1 MAATESR
8 MLKLGTEAPEFTLA
22 DAYGK
27 KHSLGDA
34 RGSDAVLV
42 MFICN
47 HCPFVKHVRR
57 EIARIGKD
65 YALRNVAVFAI
76 NSNDPV
82 THPGDNAES
91 MKKEIAAWS
100 YTFPY
105 LVDSDQTVA
114 KAYEAACTPDFYV
127 FDRDLRLAYRGQLDG
142 SRPSNDIAVNGADLR
157 GAIDAIIAGKRVS
170 ERQRP
175 SIGCN
180 IKWKPGNEPD
190 WYNQERSEKPGT

>member
-8 MLKLGTEAPEFTLA
+8 MLKLGTRAPDFTLQ
-22 DAYGK
+22 DANGIR
-27 KHSLGDA
+27 HALSDA

-57 EIARIGKD
+57 ELSRIGKE
-65 YALRNVAVFAI
+65 YTSRNVSVFAI

-82 THPGDNAES
+82 THPGDDAAG
-91 MKKEIAAWS
+91 MKKEIAEWG

-105 LVDSDQTVA
+105 LIDGDQSVA
-114 KAYEAACTPDFYV
+114 KAFDAACTPDFYV
-127 FDRDLRLAYRGQLDG
+127 FDRELRLAYRGQLDG
-142 SRPSNDIAVNGADLR
+142 SRPSNTIPVNGADLR
-157 GAIDAIIAGKRVS
+157 GALDAIIAGKRVS
-170 ERQRP
+170 ERQQP

-190 WYNQERSEKPGT
+190 WYK

>member
-8 MLKLGTEAPEFTLA
+8 MLQLGTKAPDFTLQDAYGNSHSLA
-22 DAYGK
+22 DAG
-27 KHSLGDA
+27 GA
-34 RGSDAVLV
+34 DAVLV

-47 HCPFVKHVRR
+47 HCPFVKHVRK
-57 EIARIGKD
+57 ELAKIGKE

-82 THPGDNAES
+82 THPGDDAAN
-91 MKKEIAAWS
+91 MKKESAGWG

-105 LVDSDQTVA
+105 LIDSDQSVA
-114 KAYEAACTPDFYV
+114 KAYEAACTPDFFV
-127 FDRDLRLAYRGQLDG
+127 FDRELQLAYRGQLDG
-142 SRPSNDIAVNGADLR
+142 SRPSNTIPVNGNDLR
-157 GAIDAIIAGKRVS
+157 AALDEIIAGKRVS
-170 ERQRP
+170 GRQQP

-190 WYNQERSEKPGT
+190 WYN

>member
-8 MLKLGTEAPEFTLA
+8 MLKLGTKAPDFKLL
-22 DAYGK
+22 DANGK
-27 KHSLGDA
+27 WHSLSDA
-34 RGSDAVLV
+34 TGSDAVLV

-57 EIARIGKD
+57 ELSKIGKE
-65 YALRNVAVFAI
+65 YASQNVAVFAI

-82 THPGDNAES
+82 THPGDDAAG
-91 MKKEIAAWS
+91 MKKEIAEWG

-105 LVDSDQTVA
+105 LIDGDQSVA
-114 KAYEAACTPDFYV
+114 KAFDAACTPDFYV
-127 FDRDLRLAYRGQLDG
+127 FDRKLKLAYRGQLDG
-142 SRPSNDIAVNGADLR
+142 SRPSNTIPVNGSDLR
-157 GAIDAIIAGKRVS
+157 AALDAIIAGKRVS
-170 ERQRP
+170 ERQQP

-190 WYNQERSEKPGT
+190 WYK